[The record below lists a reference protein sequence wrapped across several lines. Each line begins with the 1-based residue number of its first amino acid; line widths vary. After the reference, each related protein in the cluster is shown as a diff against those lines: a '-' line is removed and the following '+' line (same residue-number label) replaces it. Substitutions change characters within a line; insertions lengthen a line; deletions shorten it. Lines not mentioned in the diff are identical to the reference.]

1 MSFNTR
7 SKIVATVGPSS
18 DSPEAIGGLV
28 KAGVDVF
35 RINAAHCTPK
45 KIGQLIRRIRKVD
58 RLLKAGVGVM
68 VDLQGPKI
76 RVGSFLNAEPIWL
89 QSGMNLIISTEPG
102 LIGEKAASGETT
114 RIGTRYAGFAGDV
127 KPRERI
133 LLDDGNIE
141 LRVVKVEGTEVMT
154 RVVYGGLLK
163 QHKGI
168 NLPGSKVSTDCLTAD
183 DLADLEV
190 ALDRG
195 ADFIAL
201 SFVRSHRDI
210 ERLQEHIDRLGS
222 DAEIIAKIERPEAV
236 QDLTKIVAVSDA
248 LMVARGDLGV
258 EMGPELVPGLQ
269 KRIIRAAVQARKPV
283 ITATQMLESMV
294 INPRPTRA
302 EASDV
307 ANAIYDGTSAVML
320 SAETASG
327 RYPIQAVRIMNRI
340 LRESERD
347 IFSAGSELR
356 LRRDPNRR
364 SSVTLATARASVYAA
379 MDVGAKAIAV
389 FTEAGG
395 TVRAV
400 ATERAPTQVLA
411 FTPYQRTVQRLS
423 LVWGVQAIK
432 VSRTR
437 TSHEMTLEA
446 EQILLDRKLA
456 KPGDTIVVVVG
467 ASRKQ
472 GLTNIMNIRTL
483 EPRSPR
489 R

>member
-18 DSPEAIGGLV
+18 DSPEAISGLV

-89 QSGMNLIISTEPG
+89 QSGINLIISTEPG

-168 NLPGSKVSTDCLTAD
+168 NLPGSKVSTNCLTAD

-195 ADFIAL
+195 A
-201 SFVRSHRDI
+201 
-210 ERLQEHIDRLGS
+210 
-222 DAEIIAKIERPEAV
+222 
-236 QDLTKIVAVSDA
+236 
-248 LMVARGDLGV
+248 
-258 EMGPELVPGLQ
+258 
-269 KRIIRAAVQARKPV
+269 
-283 ITATQMLESMV
+283 
-294 INPRPTRA
+294 
-302 EASDV
+302 
-307 ANAIYDGTSAVML
+307 
-320 SAETASG
+320 
-327 RYPIQAVRIMNRI
+327 
-340 LRESERD
+340 
-347 IFSAGSELR
+347 
-356 LRRDPNRR
+356 
-364 SSVTLATARASVYAA
+364 
-379 MDVGAKAIAV
+379 
-389 FTEAGG
+389 
-395 TVRAV
+395 
-400 ATERAPTQVLA
+400 
-411 FTPYQRTVQRLS
+411 
-423 LVWGVQAIK
+423 
-432 VSRTR
+432 
-437 TSHEMTLEA
+437 
-446 EQILLDRKLA
+446 
-456 KPGDTIVVVVG
+456 
-467 ASRKQ
+467 
-472 GLTNIMNIRTL
+472 
-483 EPRSPR
+483 
-489 R
+489 